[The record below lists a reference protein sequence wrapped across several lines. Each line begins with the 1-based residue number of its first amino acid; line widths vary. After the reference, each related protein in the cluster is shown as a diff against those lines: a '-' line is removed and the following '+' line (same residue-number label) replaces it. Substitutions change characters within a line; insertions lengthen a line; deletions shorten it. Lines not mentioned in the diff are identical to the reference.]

1 MHFVRPPPPPP
12 KKNASTIIF
21 NFSWERACSQEKLK
35 SIVYAKFFFLG
46 GGGGQTKCIMG
57 DVEVVNSWD
66 KNED

>member
-1 MHFVRPPPPPP
+1 MFPREV
-12 KKNASTIIF
+12 KNDSLCKNIF
-21 NFSWERACSQEKLK
+21 F
-35 SIVYAKFFFLG
+35 G